1 MSVHDTPSRHILP
14 LAAAEPSLTESRR
27 ASTCT
32 GHSVAQGEPLA
43 GTAGSAIAWL
53 LVEHPG
59 PWQRKAVKEALGP
72 AVTEE
77 LERRAPAVKVVLIRR
92 PWRRTVER
100 PRCYLV
106 WTGGPSG
113 TRPWIREL
121 SIDRYDDILWLDLE
135 ALAAGRPVD
144 VGTERKGPLYA
155 VCTNGRRDACCA
167 EFGRPVAAALADQED
182 GVWECTH
189 VGGHRLGANLVCFPH
204 GLYYGRMNPDSAL
217 AAAADYRDGH
227 LRLDNLRG
235 RSGQPPAAQVAEHF
249 VRDREGLTAI
259 DAVQPGTPTPVDAP
273 RDDEASVDQRDDLPE
288 VDVPVT
294 VAGQAQDGGDRRFAV
309 RLRRAPVGTPVP
321 GGCDDTLPEQRFTW
335 ALDNLID
342 VTPSWR

>member
-1 MSVHDTPSRHILP
+1 MSTHHTPSRHILP
-14 LAAAEPSLTESRR
+14 LAPPETSLAGSRR

-32 GHSVAQGEPLA
+32 GHSAAQGEPLA

-59 PWQRKAVKEALGP
+59 PWQHSAVEHALGQHL
-72 AVTEE
+72 AGEVK
-77 LERRAPAVKVVLIRR
+77 RRAPVVKVVLIRR
-92 PWRRTVER
+92 PGKRTVER
-100 PRCYLV
+100 PLCYLA
-106 WTGGPSG
+106 WTGGSPG
-113 TRPWIREL
+113 TRPWMREVNL
-121 SIDRYDDILWLDLE
+121 DTYDDILRLDLE
-135 ALAAGRPVD
+135 ALAGGRPVD
-144 VGTERKGPLYA
+144 VGTERHAPLYA

-167 EFGRPVAAALADQED
+167 EFGRPVAAALAEQED

-204 GLYYGRMNPDSAL
+204 GLYYGRMTPDSAL
-217 AAAADYRDGH
+217 AAADDYRNGH
-227 LRLDNLRG
+227 LRLETLRG
-235 RSGQPPAAQVAEHF
+235 RSGAPPAAQVAEHF
-249 VRDREGLTAI
+249 VRGREGLTAI

-273 RDDEASVDQRDDLPE
+273 QADEADVDQRGDPPE
-288 VDVPVT
+288 VDVPVA
-294 VAGQAQDGGDRRFAV
+294 VAGRDGADRRFAV

-342 VTPSWR
+342 VTPSYR